1 VLTWFLPEAGGTN
14 KNIGSSS
21 TTAERKKMMCLH
33 TNCQIYLPIFSIAYA
48 MAVLCPDHRWWY
60 YFVVRLQ
67 FDDRGE
73 PLASK
78 PNPLTSKGP
87 AAERILKAAKTLFAG
102 SGFANTST
110 MSIARMA
117 QTSESQL
124 IKHFGSKEG
133 LLEAIFEDG
142 WNHIA
147 KAFGTLEY
155 IPAPSSKL
163 QALVGLILSKLEEDE
178 QLKQLFLLEGRRI
191 RKEGRMVLMTK
202 GFLGLVNTADRLLKE
217 MRDLGQLRSDLSI
230 EGMRSALIGMLE
242 GLLRDRML
250 AGRIPYSASY
260 TAEDIRKLFLHV
272 LHSFSDTPEYPSS
285 HAKSL

>member
-1 VLTWFLPEAGGTN
+1 LCDSASPERRT
-14 KNIGSSS
+14 
-21 TTAERKKMMCLH
+21 
-33 TNCQIYLPIFSIAYA
+33 
-48 MAVLCPDHRWWY
+48 MASV
-60 YFVVRLQ
+60 
-67 FDDRGE
+67 
-73 PLASK
+73 

-87 AAERILKAAKTLFAG
+87 AAERILKAAKALFAG
-102 SGFANTST
+102 SGFENTST
-110 MSIARMA
+110 ISIARMA

-133 LLEAIFEDG
+133 LLEAIFEEG

-147 KAFGTLEY
+147 QAFGTLEY

-191 RKEGRMVLMTK
+191 RKEGHMVLMTK

-217 MRDLGQLRSDLSI
+217 MRDLGQLRSDLNI
-230 EGMRSALIGMLE
+230 EGMRSALIGMME

-250 AGRIPYSASY
+250 SGRIPYASSY

-272 LHSFSDTPEYPSS
+272 LHSFAATPDYLSN
-285 HAKSL
+285 HAKPA